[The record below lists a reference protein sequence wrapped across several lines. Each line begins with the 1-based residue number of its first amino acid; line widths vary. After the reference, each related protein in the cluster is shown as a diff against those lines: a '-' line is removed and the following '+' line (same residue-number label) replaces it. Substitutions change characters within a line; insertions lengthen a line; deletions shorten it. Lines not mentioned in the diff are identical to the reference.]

1 MAGVAFLCGD
11 RARPSSTQRGGSL
24 EVAQLRATIRLG
36 RAVSVRGEVLSYREK
51 EHGKRAM
58 KVIGSEGEEK
68 VIVSGEKG

>member
-1 MAGVAFLCGD
+1 
-11 RARPSSTQRGGSL
+11 
-24 EVAQLRATIRLG
+24 
-36 RAVSVRGEVLSYREK
+36 VRGEVLSYREK